1 MQLKFSKNAIT
12 GNLAGKPIHCVARI
26 TEGTGSPPAGVYT
39 IPPPMRDPVYGLT
52 ALLLP
57 LEQGGAPGTAAG
69 INYIKGY
76 AQAKASALAEKWA
89 APPSALVAAA
99 GGSTA
104 EAKAMAT
111 GVLVL
116 SDKPIAGRNCLVVSL
131 GFADLMLG
139 LETSGGATLTVL

>member
-26 TEGTGSPPAGVYT
+26 TEGTGSPLAGVYT

-57 LEQGGAPGTAAG
+57 LEQGGTRTAAG
-69 INYIKGY
+69 INYIKWCV
-76 AQAKASALAEKWA
+76 QAKATALADKWIEMPSALA
-89 APPSALVAAA
+89 SAAA
-99 GGSTA
+99 GGAA
-104 EAKAMAT
+104 EAKARAA

-139 LETSGGATLTVL
+139 LEASGGATLTVL